1 MKYSFRIRFKLP
13 DDRRIG
19 IDSEKWPLTPV
30 GSSPEITLCSKKK
43 GFPIKDAEELVLRGN
58 GYSSEEEAR
67 IAGEQARDAAT
78 LAFARLHIGADFG
91 NFAPKSCFTNA
102 GLQMLEKQTGT
113 RILND
118 VHGLMTF
125 ETDPPPQF
133 ATSEVNAI
141 LTKGP
146 EKFIQAFRLSFELQV
161 TLKPEERLS
170 LDLFSRSFFELSPD
184 ARLVMLIMA
193 VETLLKPEPR
203 FCAAKQHV
211 DELIR
216 LTNESTMLPKGEKNS
231 LLGSLQELRKE
242 SIGQAGR
249 KLAKKLGDRKY
260 LDRSAEDFFTYC
272 YSLRSKLVHGKK
284 RPPREKVAEAVVNL
298 ESFVGDLLS
307 GPLLQQV
314 TL

>member
-1 MKYSFRIRFKLP
+1 
-13 DDRRIG
+13 
-19 IDSEKWPLTPV
+19 
-30 GSSPEITLCSKKK
+30 
-43 GFPIKDAEELVLRGN
+43 
-58 GYSSEEEAR
+58 
-67 IAGEQARDAAT
+67 
-78 LAFARLHIGADFG
+78 
-91 NFAPKSCFTNA
+91 
-102 GLQMLEKQTGT
+102 
-113 RILND
+113 
-118 VHGLMTF
+118 
-125 ETDPPPQF
+125 
-133 ATSEVNAI
+133 
-141 LTKGP
+141 
-146 EKFIQAFRLSFELQV
+146 
-161 TLKPEERLS
+161 
-170 LDLFSRSFFELSPD
+170 
-184 ARLVMLIMA
+184 MA

-211 DELIR
+211 DELIP
-216 LTNESTMLPKGEKNS
+216 LTNESTMLPKSEKNS

-284 RPPREKVAEAVVNL
+284 RPHREKVAEAVVNL